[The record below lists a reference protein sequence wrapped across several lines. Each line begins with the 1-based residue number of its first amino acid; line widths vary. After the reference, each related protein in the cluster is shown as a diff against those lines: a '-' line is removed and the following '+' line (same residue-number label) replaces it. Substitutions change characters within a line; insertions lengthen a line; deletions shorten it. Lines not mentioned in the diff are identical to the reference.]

1 MLGAINV
8 GTWGFFSG
16 AIAPWFPSINVDA
29 TTAEGFRNQ
38 IVFVAAITG
47 IQALINHFGIRL
59 TAKLTDFSGY
69 LIFAATIVL
78 TLACF
83 AFAEHW
89 DFTRLWTF
97 DNFSGDPT
105 LNAANELKGDPV
117 WPNKVSGL
125 MVFLLEPAGADL
137 HDHRLRRL
145 GPYVGGDPQGR
156 NVCAARHGQ
165 LGVVVVDIRLR
176 HADRLPLS
184 SSPT

>member
-1 MLGAINV
+1 MSAPGA
-8 GTWGFFSG
+8 FSPAQSHPG
-16 AIAPWFPSINVDA
+16 SLRSVSTRARPRASAIRSSSLPRSRAS
-29 TTAEGFRNQ
+29 RRSS
-38 IVFVAAITG
+38 
-47 IQALINHFGIRL
+47 NHFGIRL

-117 WPNKVSGL
+117 WP
-125 MVFLLEPAGADL
+125 
-137 HDHRLRRL
+137 R
-145 GPYVGGDPQGR
+145 
-156 NVCAARHGQ
+156 
-165 LGVVVVDIRLR
+165 
-176 HADRLPLS
+176 
-184 SSPT
+184 